1 MAFDGVFL
9 HKITAELSAAENSH
23 VDKIYQPSKD
33 ELVFLLRKKGFVKK
47 LLITARPGTKTR
59 KLRLCFVCLC
69 ANTSLPHGC

>member
-47 LLITARPGTKTR
+47 LLITARPGYA
-59 KLRLCFVCLC
+59 RLHFTEGKYE
-69 ANTSLPHGC
+69 NPQTPP

>member
-33 ELVFLLRKKGFVKK
+33 ELVFLLRKSGFCKK
-47 LLITARPGTKTR
+47 LLLQRESTKTR